1 MIEYKFW
8 LNDQTKN
15 HFYYIEIIIQE
26 RKIMSSN
33 NTAQLPPTKRQL
45 RACMLCSLIKTA
57 AQFRDFGCDNCE
69 SILKLTRST
78 ERINDCTTTQFEGYL
93 II

>member
-1 MIEYKFW
+1 
-8 LNDQTKN
+8 
-15 HFYYIEIIIQE
+15 
-26 RKIMSSN
+26 MSSN

-93 II
+93 IILK